1 MENRMVIFG
10 ATGATG
16 QELIKQSLQKNHSV
30 TAFVRNPEKLNI
42 SDKNLKIVQGDIL
55 NYSNVLDA
63 IGSKDVVLCALGAS
77 PNDKSKLRTKGT
89 ANIIKAMKEKGA
101 KRLLC
106 VSALGV
112 GDSKSI
118 LPWYYTKL
126 IIPLALKNV
135 YKDHETQEVEIAK
148 SSLGWTIIRPSV
160 LTNDQQTGSYQ
171 HGFHTAGKL
180 KMKISRA
187 DVAHFM
193 IDQINSNQYLQKK
206 VCVSN

>member
-16 QELIKQSLQKNHSV
+16 QELIKQSLQKKYSV
-30 TAFVRNPEKLNI
+30 TAFVRNLEKINI

-55 NYSNVLDA
+55 NYINVLDA
-63 IGSKDVVLCALGAS
+63 IGNQDVVLCALGAS
-77 PNDKSKLRTKGT
+77 PKNKSKLRTKGT

-135 YKDHETQEVEIAK
+135 YKDHETQEVEIEK
-148 SSLGWTIIRPSV
+148 SSLVWTIIRPSV
-160 LTNDQQTGSYQ
+160 LTNNNRQKITNMVLNLPIN
-171 HGFHTAGKL
+171 L
-180 KMKISRA
+180 K
-187 DVAHFM
+187 
-193 IDQINSNQYLQKK
+193 
-206 VCVSN
+206 